1 MKLQTDPPL
10 HLTYCLNVHP
20 GESWAENYDAI
31 RTRARAVRDR
41 VLHGMERVPF
51 GLGLRLGAEAAA
63 ELARPEALADLR
75 AYLDDHGL
83 YVFTVNGFPYGR
95 FHGAGVKADV
105 YRPDWRQ
112 PERLDYTRQLADI
125 LAELLPEGAAGSIST
140 VPGYYKPWLA
150 ADTAGADRV
159 AERLADAAAHLA
171 ELERRTGR
179 EIVLAL
185 EPEPDCMIETT
196 DEAIDLFA
204 GPRAEAMRARL
215 ESAHG
220 LGSADAADAL
230 RRHLGVCLD
239 TAHAAVEFE
248 EPAKALEQLASS
260 GVQVGKVQ
268 LSAAL
273 RLRPTPAAL
282 ERLGEFDE
290 AVYLHQVRARAG
302 DGSVRAYADLPE
314 ALAAGADEADAEWR
328 CHFHVPLFH
337 DGDAEFGSTNDL
349 LLGPLADLLT
359 GGATQHIEIETYT
372 WGVLPDDLRPD
383 DVAAGIAAEY
393 EWVLERMLG

>member
-140 VPGYYKPWLA
+140 VPGSYKPWLA
-150 ADTAGADRV
+150 ADADGAD
-159 AERLADAAAHLA
+159 
-171 ELERRTGR
+171 
-179 EIVLAL
+179 VLA
-185 EPEPDCMIETT
+185 
-196 DEAIDLFA
+196 
-204 GPRAEAMRARL
+204 
-215 ESAHG
+215 
-220 LGSADAADAL
+220 
-230 RRHLGVCLD
+230 
-239 TAHAAVEFE
+239 
-248 EPAKALEQLASS
+248 
-260 GVQVGKVQ
+260 
-268 LSAAL
+268 
-273 RLRPTPAAL
+273 
-282 ERLGEFDE
+282 
-290 AVYLHQVRARAG
+290 Y
-302 DGSVRAYADLPE
+302 
-314 ALAAGADEADAEWR
+314 
-328 CHFHVPLFH
+328 
-337 DGDAEFGSTNDL
+337 
-349 LLGPLADLLT
+349 
-359 GGATQHIEIETYT
+359 
-372 WGVLPDDLRPD
+372 
-383 DVAAGIAAEY
+383 VAP
-393 EWVLERMLG
+393 